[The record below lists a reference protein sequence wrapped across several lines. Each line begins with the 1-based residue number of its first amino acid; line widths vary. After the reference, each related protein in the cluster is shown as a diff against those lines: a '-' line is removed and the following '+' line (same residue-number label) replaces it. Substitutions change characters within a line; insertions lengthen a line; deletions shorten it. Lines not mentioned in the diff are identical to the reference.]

1 MAVVVTQPDR
11 EAFRR
16 CRRQW
21 DLQARMRRDLEPV
34 SGAQAPDVPAALHAA
49 LAVYYFPGM
58 WDWDRA
64 ITIPLVRQA
73 FDRELARQRERG
85 APASPPATW
94 PQAAAA
100 GHDLLGRYVDWAPEA
115 DSFSPVLIDAD
126 FDVQVIDP
134 VRTGAG
140 FTGPDGQPV
149 RFRGRIDLLAVDQH
163 DAYWLVR
170 HRVAPGDWPPAGQ
183 LAGREQALAHA
194 WAWEQFYPG
203 LLIAGTIYNELRL
216 DGAGTAVANEPGPA
230 GGRPARKTGR
240 RFRPR
245 IFRAELSRPNAAEAS
260 RPLVRQ
266 HEPSGGGRS
275 IPQHRRLYAAAREP
289 AVASEIEQVTTGAF
303 RRTWVR
309 HSRASI
315 AAAGHR
321 LAADTAAML
330 AAPASAPP
338 NPSDANCR
346 PCPFLAPCLATRAG
360 RDGAVL
366 LRSGYRPRPPDVL
379 TEGRLGGGAWGLGRG
394 AAPLRPG

>member
-34 SGAQAPDVPAALHAA
+34 TGPQAPDLAAALHAA

-64 ITIPLVRQA
+64 ITVPLVRQG
-73 FDRELARQRERG
+73 FDREMARQRERG
-85 APASPPATW
+85 ATAPPPAAW

-100 GHDLLGRYVDWAPEA
+100 GHDLLGRYLGWAPGV
-115 DSFSPVLIDAD
+115 DRFSPVLIDAD
-126 FDVQVIDP
+126 FDVQVTDP
-134 VRTGAG
+134 AGTGAG
-140 FTGPDGQPV
+140 LTGPDGQPV

-170 HRVAPGDWPPAGQ
+170 HRVVPGDWTPAWQ
-183 LAGREQALAHA
+183 LADGERALADA

-203 LLIAGTIYNELRL
+203 LVIAGTIYNELRL
-216 DGAGTAVANEPGPA
+216 DGGDSAPANQPGP
-230 GGRPARKTGR
+230 GGERSARKIGR
-240 RFRPR
+240 QFRRR
-245 IFRAELSRPNAAEAS
+245 IFRLEQSRPAENA

-289 AVASEIEQVTTGAF
+289 AVASEIEQVATGAF

-309 HSRASI
+309 HTPAAI

-360 RDGAVL
+360 RDDAVL